1 MQSQMVQFKSHK
13 GILWYTVWTWGGA
26 SCVCTYVKICTLH
39 TYMLY
44 VCLIHIVAD
53 QSSSQQKPLPSLD
66 PESLKLQFV
75 ELEKSWEELSRRECM
90 SGTDQRSLVR
100 CSRDECTI
108 APHDT
113 LL

>member
-1 MQSQMVQFKSHK
+1 MVHCVAM
-13 GILWYTVWTWGGA
+13 GWGVLCMYICQDMHIA
-26 SCVCTYVKICTLH
+26 YV
-39 TYMLY
+39 LY
-44 VCLIHIVAD
+44 ICLIHIVTE